1 MSPSTE
7 HRENRE
13 LASEIKFVIPE
24 PLAEQIS
31 LWASERLKPDPHSA
45 PELGDGYH
53 TTSLYF
59 DTQQFDV
66 FAKRGSYGRSKYR
79 IRRYG
84 ANPVVFLERKL
95 KTRELVSKRRAIVPL
110 EQLQALETG
119 TTEADWKA
127 RWFQQRLAVRRL
139 KPVCQIGY
147 RRSARV
153 AATEF
158 GPIRLTMDRELRALP
173 ISGLGFVD
181 GTGML
186 LLDKEVILEMKYAVT
201 MPLLFKLMLEE
212 FALAPR
218 AISKYRTAVG
228 GLGLAKPAG
237 GEPQAPQACPQTTLC
252 PTS

>member
-59 DTQQFDV
+59 DTEQFDV

-84 ANPVVFLERKL
+84 ANEVVFLERKL

-110 EQLQALETG
+110 EQLQALESGNHGGGLESTLVSATISSATVETRVSDWVSPLCASG
-119 TTEADWKA
+119 GNRVWADTPDDGPRPEGAAHFRTRFCGRYWD
-127 RWFQQRLAVRRL
+127 
-139 KPVCQIGY
+139 
-147 RRSARV
+147 V
-153 AATEF
+153 AA
-158 GPIRLTMDRELRALP
+158 G
-173 ISGLGFVD
+173 
-181 GTGML
+181 
-186 LLDKEVILEMKYAVT
+186 
-201 MPLLFKLMLEE
+201 
-212 FALAPR
+212 
-218 AISKYRTAVG
+218 
-228 GLGLAKPAG
+228 
-237 GEPQAPQACPQTTLC
+237 
-252 PTS
+252 